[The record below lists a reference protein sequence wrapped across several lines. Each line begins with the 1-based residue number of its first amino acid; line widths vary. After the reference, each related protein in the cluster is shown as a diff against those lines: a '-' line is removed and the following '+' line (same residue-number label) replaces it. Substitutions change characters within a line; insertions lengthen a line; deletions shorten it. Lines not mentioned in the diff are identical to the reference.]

1 MLLTID
7 DDNHRGYRVLTDFTC
22 SDYLS
27 FISSSVFFLKKFSE
41 KFAKKFKK
49 KTLNFFLKK
58 GPIHIHRDLDSK
70 FDHTMMIMMVVIMAK
85 I

>member
-1 MLLTID
+1 MKNINRFVNRVKKNFCFFVCLFVCLLGDHLTIIMLSMTID

-41 KFAKKFKK
+41 KFVKKFKEK
-49 KTLNFFLKK
+49 
-58 GPIHIHRDLDSK
+58 H
-70 FDHTMMIMMVVIMAK
+70 
-85 I
+85 